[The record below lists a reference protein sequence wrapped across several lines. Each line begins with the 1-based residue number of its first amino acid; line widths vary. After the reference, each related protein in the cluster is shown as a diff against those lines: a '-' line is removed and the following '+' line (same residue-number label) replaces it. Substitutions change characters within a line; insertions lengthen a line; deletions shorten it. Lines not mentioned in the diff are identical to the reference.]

1 MIYYLGD
8 LVECGEFNVR
18 HSVGV
23 DGWLQLSG
31 EEQLIRFELDSRTSL
46 ALGGCR
52 LKFAHSH
59 PVDFSDEP
67 LLPNLTILDS
77 IEPLQQGR
85 LVTLKLSDVVP
96 DDFDSEQVR
105 VRRAN
110 SYRGRLQLVWES
122 PDGLMDV
129 SIMDCEMDV
138 FWKNSASQREEDL
151 DLPEVVNGVPN
162 SGSPSISMTV
172 QDSVTQQ
179 LPHASM
185 FDQQDNHA
193 GEYLL
198 SMCMPSN
205 QDLESRPDLQLQTML
220 HRVEDSSMDRLVEFM
235 EEISQREKNIPIYE
249 LIEPPIQT
257 PRLEEMSSELL
268 KSKLTEI
275 TERLQNV
282 GIEFTACDHF
292 DAAHTY
298 DWLVNRIIAWE
309 QVHPH
314 LNQFKMRR
322 CFNTASWC
330 DRCRTDE

>member
-8 LVECGEFNVR
+8 LVECGEFHVSR
-18 HSVGV
+18 SSGV

-31 EEQLIRFELDSRTSL
+31 EQPVIRFELNSRTSL
-46 ALGGCR
+46 ALSGCR
-52 LKFAHSH
+52 VKFTHLH
-59 PVDFSDEP
+59 PVDSSDELRP
-67 LLPNLTILDS
+67 SARTILDS
-77 IEPLQQGR
+77 IKSVQQGR
-85 LVTLKLSDVVP
+85 LITLKLSDVVP

-110 SYRGRLQLVWES
+110 SYRGQLQLVWES
-122 PDGLMDV
+122 PDGLIDV
-129 SIMDCEMDV
+129 SVRDCEMDV
-138 FWKNSASQREEDL
+138 FWKNSANTGGAGRGGR
-151 DLPEVVNGVPN
+151 EVVNGVSSLSFPTN
-162 SGSPSISMTV
+162 SVTG
-172 QDSVTQQ
+172 QDSVNHQR
-179 LPHASM
+179 PHAST
-185 FDQQDNHA
+185 FDAQDDDT

-198 SMCMPSN
+198 TMCMPGH
-205 QDLESRPDLQLQTML
+205 QDLESMPDLQMQTML

-235 EEISQREKNIPIYE
+235 EEISQREKNTPIYD

-257 PRLEEMSSELL
+257 PQLEEMSSELL
-268 KSKLTEI
+268 ESKLMEI
-275 TERLQNV
+275 RERLQNV
-282 GIEFTACDHF
+282 GIEFTVCDHF

-330 DRCRTDE
+330 ERCRTDE